1 MKKTVSALALAFI
14 LAGCENP
21 LNTMGEMK
29 DTTKGMSQT
38 TQEMSVT
45 TKDMKSITN
54 SMYVSLR
61 QQASEMTRNEKLF
74 ALLDPRRDMGDNLTD
89 ARIMFMAYEFQ
100 VWYGKAQG
108 EQLHEREELI
118 LHAIEELYSRI
129 SVKHETLVESGRL
142 EDMSPLDLAGP
153 DKTLERMFYAI
164 ATTMHF
170 TNEFQKVLIRENE
183 NIGVR
188 AQEISVYD
196 VIKSALLKDAG
207 VEPGELSEAESYVTT
222 SAYKRLAVDL
232 LKARMDFLT
241 ALAIKCMVDKDNIGA
256 GEMARGLLFK
266 ISGGRLGGLE
276 VKNVFAQGNKATRE
290 DVLTKLNE
298 AIKAKEL
305 LDAIGERPMLQ
316 IEIKSILENLELA
329 QDDGKKSY
337 GSALSEELAQDNR
350 KLNDAI
356 ERLLANE

>member
-1 MKKTVSALALAFI
+1 MKKTVSALALAFT

-29 DTTKGMSQT
+29 DTTKEMSKT
-38 TQEMSVT
+38 TQDMSVT
-45 TKDMKSITN
+45 TKDMKTITN

-74 ALLDPRRDMGDNLTD
+74 AMLDPRRDMGDNLTD

-108 EQLHEREELI
+108 EELHEREELI

-142 EDMSPLDLAGP
+142 EAMSPLDLEGS

-170 TNEFQKVLIRENE
+170 TNEFQKVMIKENQ

-188 AQEISVYD
+188 AEEISVYD

-207 VEPGELSEAESYVTT
+207 VEAGELSKAETYVTT
-222 SAYKRLAVDL
+222 SAYRDLAVDL

-241 ALAIKCMVDKDNIGA
+241 ALAIKGMVDKDNLAA
-256 GEMARGLLFK
+256 GQMARGLLFK
-266 ISGGRLGGLE
+266 VSGGKFGALQ
-276 VKNVFAQGNKATRE
+276 VNNIFAEGNKATRE
-290 DVLTKLNE
+290 DVLAKINE
-298 AIKAKEL
+298 ALKTKEL

-329 QDDGKKSY
+329 QDIGTKAYENPLAD
-337 GSALSEELAQDNR
+337 EVAQDNR

-356 ERLLANE
+356 ERLLANY